1 MQAMPAQQNRR
12 PRRLLG
18 RCLLAL
24 ACLYLLLMIPEGAPP
39 TPKGAG
45 KQSFAWQRDAF
56 WSALENEFLQAR
68 GKDPALL
75 TTDFHQTLARNWQ
88 FLSTL
93 PATNLPPSA
102 PIFDQLET
110 NFFLLAPKAA
120 ACGPRIPLGVFL
132 HTYAELRRQ
141 VKRQSEQWPM
151 DSQETRERL
160 YRLLYGAR
168 AALEEALLQIPPD
181 RFPAV
186 VQGDDEPS
194 AAPSATVRDVTIHSG
209 DILVSRGGAAT
220 SALIARGN
228 DFPGNFSHVALVH
241 VDEATKQVSVI
252 ESHIESG
259 VAVSPIK
266 KYLADKK
273 LRIMVLRLRAD
284 LSQLAADPLL
294 PHKVASL
301 AISNALA
308 RHIPYDF
315 TMDYHDPAKQFC
327 SEVAAAAYQPVG
339 VTLWMGL
346 SHLSTPG
353 VTSWLAALGVRHFET
368 QEPSDLEYDPQLRV
382 VAEWRDPETL
392 FKDHADNAVIDVM
405 LEAAERGEKLGY
417 NPWRLPVVRLAKAY
431 SVVLNWFGKIGPVP
445 EGMSAATALRVQRL
459 KTAHAALK
467 ARLLEKAEK
476 FKTERG
482 YVAPYWELLRLA
494 REARKEQSPSAQTR

>member
-1 MQAMPAQQNRR
+1 MQATPAQQSRR
-12 PRRLLG
+12 PRRWLG
-18 RCLLAL
+18 RGLVTL
-24 ACLYLLLMIPEGAPP
+24 ACVYLLLMIPEGAPP
-39 TPKGAG
+39 APKGAG

-68 GKDPALL
+68 GKEPALQ

-88 FLSTL
+88 FLSVL

-102 PIFDQLET
+102 PLFDQLET

-141 VKRQSEQWPM
+141 VKRQSEHWPM
-151 DSQETRERL
+151 DSPETRARL
-160 YRLLYGAR
+160 YRSLYGAR
-168 AALEEALLQIPPD
+168 AALEETLLQVPRE

-186 VQGDDEPS
+186 VLGDDEPS
-194 AAPSATVRDVTIHSG
+194 ATPHATVRDVTIHSG

-241 VDEATKQVSVI
+241 VDATTKQASVI

-259 VAVSPIK
+259 VSVSPIE
-266 KYLADKK
+266 KYLTDTK

-284 LSQLAADPLL
+284 LPQLVANPLV
-294 PHKVASL
+294 PHWAASL
-301 AISNALA
+301 AVSNALA

-315 TMDYHDPAKQFC
+315 TMDYRDHTRIFC
-327 SEVAAAAYQPVG
+327 SEVASAAYQPFG

-353 VTSWLAALGVRHFET
+353 VTSWLAALGARHFET

-382 VAEWRDPETL
+382 VAEWREPETL
-392 FKDHADNAVIDVM
+392 FKDHVDNAVIDVM
-405 LEAAERGEKLGY
+405 LEAAERGKKLGY
-417 NPWRLPVVRLAKAY
+417 NPWQLPTVRLAKGY
-431 SVVLNWFGKIGPVP
+431 SVILNQFGKVGPIP

-459 KTAHAALK
+459 KANHAAL
-467 ARLLEKAEK
+467 ADRLRAKAEK
-476 FKTERG
+476 FKAERG
-482 YVAPYWELLRLA
+482 YVPPYWELVRLA
-494 REARKEQSPSAQTR
+494 REAARNLPL